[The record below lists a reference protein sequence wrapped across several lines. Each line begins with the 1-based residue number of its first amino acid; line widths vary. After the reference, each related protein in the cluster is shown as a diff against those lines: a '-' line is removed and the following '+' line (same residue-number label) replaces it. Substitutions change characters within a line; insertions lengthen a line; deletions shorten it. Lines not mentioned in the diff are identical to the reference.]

1 VRDLDVAQQRL
12 RNQKLIGPQPARPED
27 VVKWM
32 GAVQSQD
39 YPGAKWALGQRT
51 RGATDAAIDEAFAE
65 GRILR
70 THVMRPTW
78 HFVVPADIRWMLALT
93 APRVNATMAYYYR
106 QLEVDDALF
115 ARSNAVFKKVLRGG
129 KQLIRAELGKALENA
144 GITATGVRLGFLLIH
159 AELDAVI
166 CSGALRGKQHTW
178 ALLDERVPETRALTR
193 DEALAELTRRYFA
206 SHGPAQLGDF
216 VWWSGLTMADAKK
229 GVGLEK
235 PDLTSQ
241 EIGAKTYWFSVSMKA
256 AGPEAGT
263 RIHLLPNYDEY
274 FIAFK
279 DRSAVA
285 DAELFKKPLDVIRY
299 LYGYIVVL
307 NGRVIGGWKRRIEK
321 DRAIIEVRLPLSLDK
336 NGKQALKAASE
347 RYGAFIGQP
356 VEVDVVLPSRRK
368 GGTSSVSKGP
378 GAPENLSA

>member
-1 VRDLDVAQQRL
+1 
-12 RNQKLIGPQPARPED
+12 
-27 VVKWM
+27 
-32 GAVQSQD
+32 
-39 YPGAKWALGQRT
+39 
-51 RGATDAAIDEAFAE
+51 
-65 GRILR
+65 
-70 THVMRPTW
+70 MRPTW

-106 QLEVDDALF
+106 QLGVDDALF

-129 KQLIRAELGKALENA
+129 KQLIRTELGKALEKA

-178 ALLDERVPETRALTR
+178 ALLDERVPETTALTR
-193 DEALAELTRRYFA
+193 DEALAELTRRYFT

-216 VWWSGLTMADAKK
+216 VWWSGLTMADTKK
-229 GVGLEK
+229 GVELAK
-235 PDLTSQ
+235 SDLAS
-241 EIGAKTYWFSVSMKA
+241 EDIGGKTYWFNKSMKA
-256 AGPEAGT
+256 AEPDAET

-285 DAELFKKPLDVIRY
+285 DAELFKAPLDVIRY

-307 NGRVIGGWKRRIEK
+307 NGRMIGGWKRRIEK
-321 DRAIIEVRLPLSLDK
+321 DRAVIEVRLPLSLDR
-336 NGKQALKAASE
+336 NGKDALKAASE
-347 RYGAFIGQP
+347 RYSAYIGKP
-356 VEVDVVLPSRRK
+356 VEVDAILPAS
-368 GGTSSVSKGP
+368 
-378 GAPENLSA
+378 GAPRKT